1 MANISRF
8 NSISY
13 YIAEFKSNTFMNTLG
28 WNDLNNVVNSDG
40 FPLCATII
48 VATID
53 NMHIRRKY
61 ELDIYT
67 RKSQEHCSTLVAKWS
82 RTYAILIF
90 YNELWDIWTN
100 EHTTFHVYIHCKL
113 SYYVYKKGIN
123 IKIFVARS
131 PMKEEKF

>member
-1 MANISRF
+1 
-8 NSISY
+8 
-13 YIAEFKSNTFMNTLG
+13 MNTLD

-67 RKSQEHCSTLVAKWS
+67 RKSQEHCSTLVAK
-82 RTYAILIF
+82 
-90 YNELWDIWTN
+90 
-100 EHTTFHVYIHCKL
+100 
-113 SYYVYKKGIN
+113 
-123 IKIFVARS
+123 
-131 PMKEEKF
+131 